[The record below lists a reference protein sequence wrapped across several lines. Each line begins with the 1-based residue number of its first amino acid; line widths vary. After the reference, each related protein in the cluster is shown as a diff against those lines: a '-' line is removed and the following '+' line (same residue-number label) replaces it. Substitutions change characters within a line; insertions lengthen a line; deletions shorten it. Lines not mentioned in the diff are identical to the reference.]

1 MKFFKSELLELYKT
15 YFENMKVKDFEKLE
29 DLPGEVSISE
39 MQNLASFINK
49 TKEDNPGRDI
59 SEMKI
64 GDLVFNYFIVN
75 NTNLSDNVVE

>member
-49 TKEDNPGRDI
+49 TKEDNSGRDI